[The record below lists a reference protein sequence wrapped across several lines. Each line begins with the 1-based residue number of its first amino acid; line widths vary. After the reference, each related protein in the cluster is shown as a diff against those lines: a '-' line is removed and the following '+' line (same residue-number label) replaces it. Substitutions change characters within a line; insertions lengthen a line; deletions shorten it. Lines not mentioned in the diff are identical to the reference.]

1 MEAKKLCRR
10 GKSGVVEKGAQM
22 LGRDLDFIITETIA
36 GMQKVAEDIGLKGD
50 L

>member
-10 GKSGVVEKGAQM
+10 GKWEVVEKA
-22 LGRDLDFIITETIA
+22 LRCGRDLDFIITETIA